1 MYYVKHFKIWE
12 LVPPDIYSELGE
24 RAVEQLDDRALMTLD
39 QLRDKFGV
47 TVVNTYKSQS
57 MIKEFGLRRECGL
70 RRSTT
75 ETGAKYSQHKRGA
88 GFDCLFRDYTAHQV
102 REYVMA
108 HPDEFPYINAI
119 ESGVSWFHFDCRNC
133 ERITVF
139 PVG

>member
-1 MYYVKHFKIWE
+1 MYYVKNFKIWE
-12 LVPPDIYSELGE
+12 LVPPDVYAARGEKAIEL
-24 RAVEQLDDRALMTLD
+24 LDDRALMTLD
-39 QLRDKFGV
+39 QLREKFGV
-47 TVVNTYKSQS
+47 TAVNTYKSPA
-57 MIKEFGLRRECGL
+57 MIKEFGLRQECGL
-70 RRSTT
+70 RWSGTD
-75 ETGAKYSQHKRGA
+75 TGAKFSQHKRGA
-88 GFDCLFRDYTAHQV
+88 AFDCLFRDHSAQSV